1 MEASARET
9 SLQSK
14 LEVLT
19 GNPAATA
26 PSPEEYA
33 TKKELGHV
41 LQRIEEMNEVTINLQ
56 MELDNYLSKLRN
68 DLDEP
73 HSRNQ
78 QLPNQ
83 NEELNMNDKDLEPI
97 CGQCF
102 LDEPHNRNQ
111 ELRNQNEELN
121 MNVKDLETICGQ
133 CCLLAR
139 HGESHGIVSRPPL
152 RRKRDETANQ
162 RSLRR
167 LRTACERA
175 KRT

>member
-1 MEASARET
+1 
-9 SLQSK
+9 
-14 LEVLT
+14 
-19 GNPAATA
+19 
-26 PSPEEYA
+26 
-33 TKKELGHV
+33 
-41 LQRIEEMNEVTINLQ
+41 MNEVTINLQ

-68 DLDEP
+68 D
-73 HSRNQ
+73 
-78 QLPNQ
+78 
-83 NEELNMNDKDLEPI
+83 
-97 CGQCF
+97 